1 MAKGNLIVFLFYLPC
16 SLSIPPAKGDATRPP
31 FLMINM
37 YHVALRSSTFL
48 LVVALFHRYERQAR
62 PGQARLCAAALEPRT
77 ATDGRPQQQQ
87 SFSLL
92 CLCVHQLNC
101 VRACVCV
108 CVCVDLWRLLFLQF
122 SFVCRCFSEFE
133 ITRLKSN
140 KGKSSSSSSS
150 QQKAS
155 HSHFFLIVV
164 AAAVIRV
171 LLSHCGS
178 SFLGAVRENER
189 M

>member
-16 SLSIPPAKGDATRPP
+16 SLLIPPAKGDAIRPL

-48 LVVALFHRYERQAR
+48 VVVALFHRYERQAR
-62 PGQARLCAAALEPRT
+62 PGPVRLRSSRE
-77 ATDGRPQQQQ
+77 
-87 SFSLL
+87 LL
-92 CLCVHQLNC
+92 LMADRNSSSPLVFYVCVHQLNC

-108 CVCVDLWRLLFLQF
+108 CVDLWRLPFLQF
-122 SFVCRCFSEFE
+122 SFVCRCFSEFK

-140 KGKSSSSSSS
+140 KGNSSSNSSS

-164 AAAVIRV
+164 VAAVIRV
-171 LLSHCGS
+171 LLSYAVAV
-178 SFLGAVRENER
+178 FLGCERE
-189 M
+189 

>member
-108 CVCVDLWRLLFLQF
+108 CVDLWRLLFLQF